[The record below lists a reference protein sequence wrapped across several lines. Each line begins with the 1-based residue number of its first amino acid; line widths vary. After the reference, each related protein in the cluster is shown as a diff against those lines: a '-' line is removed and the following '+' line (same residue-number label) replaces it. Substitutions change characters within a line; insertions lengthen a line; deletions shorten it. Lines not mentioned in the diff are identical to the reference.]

1 MTTPDRHGGH
11 GPHPVELIAQADW
24 APASSTPDRADGHEL
39 ISDVMVPMRDG
50 VRLGTD
56 IYLPRGLTPVPAVM
70 IRLPYGKTED
80 YAGMAV
86 TAAWFARK
94 GYACV
99 VQDVRGKFSSEGE
112 FEPLVNEIDDT
123 YDAIGWVASQE
134 WSDGRVGMWG
144 ESYYGWTSYCGAVG
158 GHAALRAIA
167 PGDIALDRY
176 SHAYRGGAFAFNT
189 VGNWAIAMT
198 DQGWVDAS
206 VVDPWHLPLIEIAEA
221 AGLDVPYLREVLSHP
236 ATRRVL
242 EVRSM
247 RELAVDKVRVPTL
260 VWGGWYDVF
269 SGPVRGRVADHQ
281 RAEACRPVTPICSSA
296 RGITTAR
303 ATPPTGSASSRR
315 RDGLEAL
322 GHLPGVL
329 RPLPDGASQRL
340 RRRRPGRDLYHRRE
354 PLAHPGGVAAERC
367 GADTLLPALRRG
379 RRDPRW
385 GRRPVEIPPAGEP
398 ADTYDYDPQDPVA
411 DTLAMNCWAICNDM
425 GDRGP
430 VEDRADVLLYTT
442 PCWSSPSRSRAASRP
457 R

>member
-1 MTTPDRHGGH
+1 MTTPERHGGH

-236 ATRRVL
+236 
-242 EVRSM
+242 VRDEFWKLRSI
-247 RELAVDKVRVPTL
+247 RELAVDKVRIPTL
-260 VWGGWYDVF
+260 VWGGWYDVY
-269 SGPVRGRVADHQ
+269 SGPSIEEWQLISERQASARHTHLLVGPWDHYGSGDTTDRVGLVHVGETAVKRWDTYQAFFDRYLMELQNGYGDDGRVEIFTIGENRWRTLGEWPPSAAAPHASTCTPAGAP
-281 RAEACRPVTPICSSA
+281 RPALGTAACPRSRPPAS
-296 RGITTAR
+296 
-303 ATPPTGSASSRR
+303 PPTPTTTTRR
-315 RDGLEAL
+315 I
-322 GHLPGVL
+322 PW
-329 RPLPDGASQRL
+329 P
-340 RRRRPGRDLYHRRE
+340 
-354 PLAHPGGVAAERC
+354 
-367 GADTLLPALRRG
+367 T
-379 RRDPRW
+379 RW
-385 GRRPVEIPPAGEP
+385 R
-398 ADTYDYDPQDPVA
+398 
-411 DTLAMNCWAICNDM
+411 
-425 GDRGP
+425 
-430 VEDRADVLLYTT
+430 
-442 PCWSSPSRSRAASRP
+442 
-457 R
+457 